1 MEPPVPE
8 TLPHLV
14 FMAAVLMLGGLVK
27 GVLGLGLPVISVGLL
42 GLIMPP
48 LQAAALL
55 VVTNFATNVWQV
67 AAGPS
72 LGRLI
77 ARLWPMMLAI
87 CLGSV
92 GGAGLLAYGRSGQG
106 VGLLGGA
113 LAVYAGL
120 GLLAVRPQ
128 VPRGAEIWLG
138 PLVGAA
144 TGAITIVTGV
154 FVVPAVPYLQ
164 ALGLDREDLV
174 QALGLSFLV
183 STLALAAVLAG
194 AGLFD
199 AGVAGS
205 SVAALAPALLGMW
218 IGSRLR
224 SRLSQAT
231 FRLCFL
237 WGLLALGLYLVLR
250 TLAR

>member
-1 MEPPVPE
+1 
-8 TLPHLV
+8 
-14 FMAAVLMLGGLVK
+14 
-27 GVLGLGLPVISVGLL
+27 
-42 GLIMPP
+42 
-48 LQAAALL
+48 
-55 VVTNFATNVWQV
+55 
-67 AAGPS
+67 
-72 LGRLI
+72 
-77 ARLWPMMLAI
+77 
-87 CLGSV
+87 
-92 GGAGLLAYGRSGQG
+92 
-106 VGLLGGA
+106 
-113 LAVYAGL
+113 
-120 GLLAVRPQ
+120 VRPKAA
-128 VPRGAEIWLG
+128 RSRDFWLG
-138 PLVGAA
+138 PLVGRPD
-144 TGAITIVTGV
+144 GAITIVTGV